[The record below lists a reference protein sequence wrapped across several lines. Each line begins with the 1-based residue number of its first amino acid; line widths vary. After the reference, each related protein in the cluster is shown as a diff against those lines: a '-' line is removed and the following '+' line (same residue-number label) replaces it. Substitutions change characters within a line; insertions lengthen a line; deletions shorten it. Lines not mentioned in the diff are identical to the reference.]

1 VRGDRRGATH
11 AGHRAPVPDS
21 SYDPPPPVAG
31 TDTGLDVPFVGEDGR
46 RTVFRVG
53 RLPLPGWHA
62 PLAEAFAERV
72 GPAGTRRTL
81 SSAAG
86 SWSTLG
92 RFLRFLDDLPQP
104 PTPRE
109 LTAAQVDAYLR
120 HRVRSPLGQRA
131 WEELIELRQLFRQ
144 PSMRDLVDGKVGNY
158 LARRVDKTGG
168 RLPGRSGY
176 SDGELARLGDAAR
189 ADVAAIRDRIDAG
202 EALLASWRADPAS
215 ISGEDAVTAALLEEA
230 AETGVIPRLPGG
242 RPQQERNART
252 ALAQRL
258 FVTRTDR
265 EPLLVLLA
273 AVTGR
278 NSETLKELPAEH
290 RVLDGAAVELR
301 VIKRR
306 QGPRRW
312 FDTVTWE
319 IGPPHREL
327 HTPGGLYLLLHRL
340 MARGRAISG
349 SQTLCRSGATR
360 IRVASPLSMSTPTHS
375 PRSSRPRR
383 RRWRWV
389 STGSAPASR
398 CAAPAPPAGT
408 CPPRHARTPSG
419 CCSLRRTLA
428 WFIARQPGGSIAGA
442 IQYRHLSV
450 QMFEGYAGT
459 SDSGFRAEVES
470 EQALARGEHLL
481 AMVDAHEHT
490 LAGPAATEAERRL
503 AEFDEHAR
511 LDNQARFAGT
521 VLTDPRRLCGSRMAF
536 LRRHTSM
543 PGARMTSRAGRG
555 DSSARKKSSSGR
567 SASTESMST

>member
-1 VRGDRRGATH
+1 VSRDRRGATH

-21 SYDPPPPVAG
+21 SYEPPPPVAR

-81 SSAAG
+81 SSAAA
-86 SWSTLG
+86 SWGVLG
-92 RFLRFLDDLPQP
+92 RFVRFLDSLPQP
-104 PTPRE
+104 PATPRE
-109 LTAAQVDAYLR
+109 LTAVQVDAYLR

-131 WEELIELRQLFRQ
+131 WDELIELRLLAGQ
-144 PSMRDLVDGKVGNY
+144 PPLRDLVDAKVLNY

-176 SDGELARLGDAAR
+176 SDGELTRLVDAAR

-202 EALLASWRADPAS
+202 KALLASWLTDPAS
-215 ISGEDAVTAALLEEA
+215 ITGEDAVTAALLA
-230 AETGVIPRLPGG
+230 AVAETGVIPRLPAPDG
-242 RPQQERNART
+242 RPSEERNTRT
-252 ALAQRL
+252 GLAQRL

-312 FDTVTWE
+312 VDTVTWE

-349 SQTLCRSGATR
+349 
-360 IRVASPLSMSTPTHS
+360 
-375 PRSSRPRR
+375 
-383 RRWRWV
+383 
-389 STGSAPASR
+389 
-398 CAAPAPPAGT
+398 
-408 CPPRHARTPSG
+408 
-419 CCSLRRTLA
+419 
-428 WFIARQPGGSIAGA
+428 
-442 IQYRHLSV
+442 
-450 QMFEGYAGT
+450 
-459 SDSGFRAEVES
+459 
-470 EQALARGEHLL
+470 
-481 AMVDAHEHT
+481 
-490 LAGPAATEAERRL
+490 
-503 AEFDEHAR
+503 
-511 LDNQARFAGT
+511 
-521 VLTDPRRLCGSRMAF
+521 
-536 LRRHTSM
+536 
-543 PGARMTSRAGRG
+543 
-555 DSSARKKSSSGR
+555 
-567 SASTESMST
+567 